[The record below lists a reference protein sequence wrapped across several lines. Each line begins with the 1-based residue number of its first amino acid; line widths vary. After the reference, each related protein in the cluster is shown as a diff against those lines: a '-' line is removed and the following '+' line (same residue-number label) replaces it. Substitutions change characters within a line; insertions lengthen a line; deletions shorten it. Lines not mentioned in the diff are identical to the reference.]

1 MAYDEHT
8 ADRIRQVLAGKA
20 DFEEKKMFGGVAFM
34 VRGHMT
40 VGINRT
46 NLMVRVGKENHDEAI
61 SQPHA
66 HVMDFTK
73 KPMKGFLFID
83 PDGYQTDD
91 DLSSWI
97 GRALTFNATLK
108 AK

>member
-8 ADRIRQVLAGKA
+8 ADRIRKALAGKA

-40 VGINRT
+40 VGINKT
-46 NLMVRVGKENHDEAI
+46 SLMVRIGKDNHDEFVAL
-61 SQPHA
+61 PHA

-73 KPMKGFLFID
+73 KPMRGFLFVD
-83 PDGYQTDD
+83 PDGYQTDA
-91 DLSSWI
+91 DLGAWL
-97 GRALTFNATLK
+97 GRALEFNATMK